1 MHLHWIRE
9 NPAYWDAPK
18 AALFGPCVPFD
29 LPQAPGCPLPG
40 DWWCVRDEDAV
51 LAYAALDVTWGDAEI
66 VIAVHPGVR
75 GRGIGS
81 YVIDQLEVEARTRG
95 IHYLCS
101 RIPADHPEA
110 GELAQW
116 LRARRFSASEG
127 RTWVR
132 AVVPRHAIERGTA
145 PAVRGHA
152 RGARGMSPR

>member
-1 MHLHWIRE
+1 MHLHWIHE
-9 NPAYWDAPK
+9 APAYWDTSK
-18 AALFGPCVPFD
+18 EALLGPCCPIDVPRT
-29 LPQAPGCPLPG
+29 PGCPLPG

-81 YVIDQLEVEARTRG
+81 FVIDRLEVEARVRG
-95 IHYLCS
+95 LHYLCS
-101 RIPADHPEA
+101 RVPADHPDA
-110 GELAQW
+110 RELAQW
-116 LRARRFSASEG
+116 LHARRFSAHEG
-127 RTWVR
+127 ETWVR
-132 AVVPRHAIERGTA
+132 AVVPRSADVHRTT